1 MLWIISQTV
10 RGCVLSKWKHF
21 GLSCRWRWPLPW
33 SPRKQP
39 PLKPGTRRRAGAD
52 FGWRVLNFVIFAGIL
67 WYFVGGLA
75 KKFFKGRRQLI
86 RDTLDDLEERRAKA
100 REHLAAV
107 EARIARLDEERKAIL
122 EESRVQAENLKQGIM
137 EEARRQAEQIVE
149 QARLTAENEGRSVLA
164 EVRAAL
170 ADEIVGAAEKALRD
184 KLGDGEHDQTYR
196 QLP

>member
-1 MLWIISQTV
+1 M
-10 RGCVLSKWKHF
+10 
-21 GLSCRWRWPLPW
+21 
-33 SPRKQP
+33 
-39 PLKPGTRRRAGAD
+39 
-52 FGWRVLNFVIFAGIL
+52 
-67 WYFVGGLA
+67 GGLA

-122 EESRVQAENLKQGIM
+122 EESRVQAENLKQAIM

-184 KLGDGEHDQTYR
+184 KLGDGEHDK
-196 QLP
+196 LIANSLNKVVLH

>member
-1 MLWIISQTV
+1 M
-10 RGCVLSKWKHF
+10 SKWKHF
-21 GLSCRWRWPLPW
+21 GLVLPLALAFAVAATQAVAAEAGHAAPRW
-33 SPRKQP
+33 
-39 PLKPGTRRRAGAD
+39 GD

-107 EARIARLDEERKAIL
+107 EARIARLDEERKVIL

-184 KLGDGEHDQTYR
+184 KLGDGEHDK
-196 QLP
+196 LIANSLNKVVLH